1 MKQKW
6 QFFLVLGGLFA
17 GFNFFSCDLE
27 TPERISIKTSG
38 TNYEFPLGS
47 GSFLIRDKMSA
58 SELRKN
64 FSENLSEG
72 SEEIKVYDYNPT
84 QRDDDVL
91 QYLIKYPIKEVSLG
105 LSADGTNDMN
115 FSTKIEISNLNENIG
130 QALKIEEKS
139 YTIIETGIESVIP
152 ENKGI
157 PFNITAPTFSG
168 IKLSAGS
175 FKISVNPEE
184 TVSEDFELNAKVIL
198 CDGSGNEIAS
208 SEERNIASGT
218 GNSPLVLDLSG
229 KILQPE
235 MRFKLSGTMRGGTA
249 GTVHSFKVSM
259 QADSFKIQQ
268 VTGLTMAAEEIGDL
282 DSNPETPDGCVSFES
297 DFDFSGVNDYLISAE
312 IESGKMNVFSTIPE
326 GWSGI
331 TAGIENINVSQGEG
345 FKVSENEFSD
355 ETLSAEESTKYL
367 FNKTA
372 VLENQ
377 TIKPSNVAGNV
388 KVSGQVSVSF
398 ENATLV
404 FDEATVNPEVEIGGS
419 CKIDK
424 IKSLKVNISALSEAS
439 DLTGEVDTGLNFS
452 NLLKDNLGDA
462 SDLIKNIKFSGVEGY
477 VFAIQPGIEVFNGVK
492 YSNCKLEAVYETDGI
507 SKTSVLVNVNG
518 NGNGGLSLKET
529 KIDLDA
535 LADENYMITDKS
547 ILSPENYSVKTE
559 DSAVCNLLND
569 MPDSLKIKYELSGFS
584 NATNEL
590 ELTGEDFEKLTELKS
605 VQIFILLKVPLQFT
619 LTDKFDYPVA
629 ESVNDGY
636 IKISDVKKLVES
648 INSDGEEEENEKN
661 EDLLKRDSQE
671 DFEDVKKYLD
681 LVESVSIFYKTKNS
695 ITKNSTEL
703 EIRGTMDD
711 LLTGIHKDLTIDSTP
726 DYPDEYKEI
735 EITDREDLKK
745 IFNTYPFNPIFQV
758 SIQADGELKEIPRNA
773 EFGITG
779 YVRICLNGEV
789 EIWSKNKENE

>member
-38 TNYEFPLGS
+38 TNYEFPLGG

-84 QRDDDVL
+84 QSDDDVL

-130 QALKIEEKS
+130 QALTIEEKS

-157 PFNITAPTFSG
+157 PFNITAPTFSR
-168 IKLSAGS
+168 IKLSAGN

-184 TVSEDFELNAKVIL
+184 TVSEDFELNASVIL

-218 GNSPLVLDLSG
+218 GISPLVLDLSG

-268 VTGLTMAAEEIGDL
+268 VTGLTMTAEEIGDL

-331 TAGIENINVSQGEG
+331 TAGIEKINVSQGDG

-398 ENATLV
+398 ENATLI
-404 FDEATVNPEVEIGGS
+404 FDEATANPEVEIGGS
-419 CKIDK
+419 CKIDR

-477 VFAIQPGIEVFNGVK
+477 VFAIQPGIEVFNGVN

-507 SKTSVLVNVNG
+507 RKTSELVNG
-518 NGNGGLSLKET
+518 SLGLKET

-535 LADENYMITDKS
+535 LADENYMITDSS
-547 ILSPENYSVKTE
+547 ILSPENENYSVKTV
-559 DSAVCNLLND
+559 DSAVCDLLND
-569 MPDSLKIKYELSGFS
+569 MPDNLKIKYELSGFS

-605 VQIFILLKVPLQFT
+605 VQIFILLKVPLQFN
-619 LTDKFDYPVA
+619 LTDKFDFPLDSHEADNYVT
-629 ESVNDGY
+629 V
-636 IKISDVKKLVES
+636 SDVRSL
-648 INSDGEEEENEKN
+648 INTINGNGDTFNEN
-661 EDLLKRDSQE
+661 EDLLKRDSEE
-671 DFEDVKKYLD
+671 DFKDVKKYFD
-681 LVESVSIFYKTKNS
+681 LVDSVSIYYKAT
-695 ITKNSTEL
+695 NSTQL
-703 EIRGTMDD
+703 EISGSIKDD
-711 LLTGIHKDLTIDSTP
+711 SNLIEEKTLSFEPSAEFKKLELTG
-726 DYPDEYKEI
+726 EEI
-735 EITDREDLKK
+735 KNVFDH
-745 IFNTYPFNPIFQV
+745 YPFTPKIPV
-758 SIQADGELKEIPRNA
+758 KIKADGQLRQIPRNA
-773 EFGITG
+773 EFGMSG
-779 YVRICLNGEV
+779 YVQIKLSGQV
-789 EIWSKNKENE
+789 EIWNKNEKEEN

>member
-64 FSENLSEG
+64 FSGNLSEG

-84 QRDDDVL
+84 QCDKDVL

-115 FSTKIEISNLNENIG
+115 FLTKIEISNLNENIG
-130 QALKIEEKS
+130 RVLKIEEKS
-139 YTIIETGIESVIP
+139 YLIIETGKDSVIP

-157 PFNITAPTFSG
+157 PFNITAPTFSR
-168 IKLSAGS
+168 IKLSAGN
-175 FKISVNPEE
+175 FKISVNPEG
-184 TVSEDFELNAKVIL
+184 TVSEDFELNARVIL

-218 GNSPLVLDLSG
+218 GISPLVLDLSG

-249 GTVHSFKVSM
+249 GTVHSFNVSM

-268 VTGLTMAAEEIGDL
+268 VTGLTMTAEEIGDL

-312 IESGKMNVFSTIPE
+312 IESGKLNVFSTIPE

-331 TAGIENINVSQGEG
+331 TAGIEKINVSQGEG

-372 VLENQ
+372 VLKNQ

-398 ENATLV
+398 ENAALV
-404 FDEATVNPEVEIGGS
+404 FDEATANPEVEIGGS
-419 CKIDK
+419 CKIDR

-462 SDLIKNIKFSGVEGY
+462 SDLIKNIQFSGVEGY

-559 DSAVCNLLND
+559 DSAVCDLLND

-590 ELTGEDFEKLTELKS
+590 ELTGDDFEKLTELKS
-605 VQIFILLKVPLQFT
+605 VQIFILLKVPLQFI
-619 LTDKFDYPVA
+619 LTDKFDFPLDSHVA
-629 ESVNDGY
+629 DDYVTV
-636 IKISDVKKLVES
+636 SDVRSL
-648 INSDGEEEENEKN
+648 INAINGNGNTFDET
-661 EDLLKRDSQE
+661 EDLLKRDSEE
-671 DFEDVKKYLD
+671 DFKDVKKYFD
-681 LVESVSIFYKTKNS
+681 LVDSVSIYYKAT
-695 ITKNSTEL
+695 NSTQL
-703 EIRGTMDD
+703 EISGSIKDD
-711 LLTGIHKDLTIDSTP
+711 SNLIEEKTLSFEPGAEFKKLELTG
-726 DYPDEYKEI
+726 EEI
-735 EITDREDLKK
+735 KNVFDH
-745 IFNTYPFNPIFQV
+745 YPFTPKIPV
-758 SIQADGELKEIPRNA
+758 KIKADGKLRQIPRNA
-773 EFGITG
+773 EFGMSG
-779 YVRICLNGEV
+779 YVQIKLSGQV
-789 EIWSKNKENE
+789 EIWNKNEKEEN

>member
-47 GSFLIRDKMSA
+47 GSFFIRDKMSA

-84 QRDDDVL
+84 QSDGDVL

-130 QALKIEEKS
+130 KSLTIEEKS

-157 PFNITAPTFSG
+157 PFNITAPTFSR

-175 FKISVNPEE
+175 FKISVNPEG
-184 TVSEDFELNAKVIL
+184 TVSEDFELNASVIL

-268 VTGLTMAAEEIGDL
+268 VTGLTMTAEEIGDL

-331 TAGIENINVSQGEG
+331 TAGIEKINVSQGEG

-398 ENATLV
+398 ENATLI
-404 FDEATVNPEVEIGGS
+404 FDEATANPEVEIGGS
-419 CKIDK
+419 CKIDR

-462 SDLIKNIKFSGVEGY
+462 SDLIKNIEFSGVEGY
-477 VFAIQPGIEVFNGVK
+477 VFAIQPGIEVFNGVN
-492 YSNCKLEAVYETDGI
+492 YSNCKLEAIYETDGI
-507 SKTSVLVNVNG
+507 PKTSELVNG
-518 NGNGGLSLKET
+518 RLSLKET

-535 LADENYMITDKS
+535 LADENYMITDSS
-547 ILSPENYSVKTE
+547 ILSPENENYSVKTE

-590 ELTGEDFEKLTELKS
+590 ELTGDDFEKLTELKS

-619 LTDKFDYPVA
+619 LKDKFDFPLDSHVA
-629 ESVNDGY
+629 DGY
-636 IKISDVKKLVES
+636 VTVSDVRSL
-648 INSDGEEEENEKN
+648 INAINGNGDTFDET
-661 EDLLKRDSQE
+661 EDLLKRDSEE
-671 DFEDVKKYLD
+671 DFKDVKKYFD
-681 LVESVSIFYKTKNS
+681 LVDSVSIYYKT
-695 ITKNSTEL
+695 TNSTKL
-703 EIRGTMDD
+703 EISGSIKDD
-711 LLTGIHKDLTIDSTP
+711 SNLIEEKTLSFEPSAEFKKLELTG
-726 DYPDEYKEI
+726 EEI
-735 EITDREDLKK
+735 KNVFDH
-745 IFNTYPFNPIFQV
+745 YPFTPKIPV
-758 SIQADGELKEIPRNA
+758 KIKADGKLRQIPRNA
-773 EFGITG
+773 EFGMSG
-779 YVRICLNGEV
+779 YVQIKLSGQV
-789 EIWSKNKENE
+789 EIWNKNEKEEN

>member
-84 QRDDDVL
+84 QCDGDVL

-130 QALKIEEKS
+130 KALTIEEKP

-157 PFNITAPTFSG
+157 PFNITAPTFSR
-168 IKLSAGS
+168 IKLSAGN

-184 TVSEDFELNAKVIL
+184 TVSEDFELKARVIL

-268 VTGLTMAAEEIGDL
+268 VNGLTMTAEEIGDL

-331 TAGIENINVSQGEG
+331 TASIENINVSQEEG
-345 FKVSENEFSD
+345 FKVSENKFSD

-404 FDEATVNPEVEIGGS
+404 FDEATANPEVEIGGS
-419 CKIDK
+419 CKIDR

-439 DLTGEVDTGLNFS
+439 DLKGEVDTGLNFS

-619 LTDKFDYPVA
+619 LTDKFDFPLDSHVA
-629 ESVNDGY
+629 DDYVTV
-636 IKISDVKKLVES
+636 SDVRSL
-648 INSDGEEEENEKN
+648 INTINGNGDTFNET
-661 EDLLKRDSQE
+661 EDLLKRDSEE
-671 DFEDVKKYLD
+671 DFKDVKKYFD
-681 LVESVSIFYKTKNS
+681 LVDSVSIYYKAT
-695 ITKNSTEL
+695 NSTKL
-703 EIRGTMDD
+703 EISGSIKDD
-711 LLTGIHKDLTIDSTP
+711 SNLIEEKTLSFEPSAEFKKLELTG
-726 DYPDEYKEI
+726 EEI
-735 EITDREDLKK
+735 KNVFDH
-745 IFNTYPFNPIFQV
+745 YPFTPKIPV
-758 SIQADGELKEIPRNA
+758 KIKADGQLRQIPRNA
-773 EFGITG
+773 EFGMSG
-779 YVRICLNGEV
+779 YVQIKLSGQV
-789 EIWSKNKENE
+789 EIWNKNEKEEN

>member
-84 QRDDDVL
+84 QYEKDVL

-115 FSTKIEISNLNENIG
+115 FLTKIEISNLNENIG
-130 QALKIEEKS
+130 KALTIDEKS
-139 YTIIETGIESVIP
+139 YPIIETGIESVIP

-157 PFNITAPTFSG
+157 PFNITAPTFSR

-175 FKISVNPEE
+175 FKISVNPEG
-184 TVSEDFELNAKVIL
+184 TVSEDFELNARVIL

-218 GNSPLVLDLSG
+218 GISPLVLDLSG

-268 VTGLTMAAEEIGDL
+268 VTGLTMTAEEIGDL

-331 TAGIENINVSQGEG
+331 TAGIEKINISQGDG
-345 FKVSENEFSD
+345 FKISENEFSD
-355 ETLSAEESTKYL
+355 ETLSAEDTAKYL

-372 VLENQ
+372 ILENQ

-398 ENATLV
+398 ENATLI
-404 FDEATVNPEVEIGGS
+404 FDEATANPEVEIGGS

-462 SDLIKNIKFSGVEGY
+462 SDLIKNIQFSGVEGY
-477 VFAIQPGIEVFNGVK
+477 VFAIQPGIEVFNGVN

-507 SKTSVLVNVNG
+507 SKTSELVNG
-518 NGNGGLSLKET
+518 SLGLKET
-529 KIDLDA
+529 QIDLDA
-535 LADENYMITDKS
+535 LADENYMITDSS
-547 ILSPENYSVKTE
+547 ILSPEKEYYSVKTV
-559 DSAVCNLLND
+559 DSAVCDLLND
-569 MPDSLKIKYELSGFS
+569 MPDNLKIKYELSGFS

-590 ELTGEDFEKLTELKS
+590 ELTDEDFEKLTELKS
-605 VQIFILLKVPLQFT
+605 VQIFILLKVPLQFK
-619 LTDKFDYPVA
+619 LTDKFDFPLDSHEADNYVT
-629 ESVNDGY
+629 V
-636 IKISDVKKLVES
+636 SDVRSL
-648 INSDGEEEENEKN
+648 INTINGNGDTFNEN
-661 EDLLKRDSQE
+661 EDLLKRDSEE
-671 DFEDVKKYLD
+671 DFKDVKKYFD
-681 LVESVSIFYKTKNS
+681 LVDSVSIYYKAT
-695 ITKNSTEL
+695 NSTQL
-703 EIRGTMDD
+703 EISGSIKDD
-711 LLTGIHKDLTIDSTP
+711 SNLIEEKTLSFEPSAEFKKLELTG
-726 DYPDEYKEI
+726 EEI
-735 EITDREDLKK
+735 KNVFDH
-745 IFNTYPFNPIFQV
+745 YPFTPKIPV
-758 SIQADGELKEIPRNA
+758 KIKADGQLRQIPRNA
-773 EFGITG
+773 EFGMSG
-779 YVRICLNGEV
+779 YVQIKLSGQV
-789 EIWSKNKENE
+789 EIWNKNEKEEN

>member
-6 QFFLVLGGLFA
+6 QFFLVLGGLFT

-47 GSFLIRDKMSA
+47 GSFFIRDKMSA

-72 SEEIKVYDYNPT
+72 SEEIRVYDYNPT
-84 QRDDDVL
+84 QHDDDVL

-115 FSTKIEISNLNENIG
+115 FLTKIEISNLNENIG
-130 QALKIEEKS
+130 KALTIDEKS
-139 YTIIETGIESVIP
+139 YPIIETGTDSAIP

-157 PFNITAPTFSG
+157 PFNITAPTFSR

-175 FKISVNPEE
+175 FKISVNPEG
-184 TVSEDFELNAKVIL
+184 TVSEDFELNARVIL

-218 GNSPLVLDLSG
+218 GISPLVLDLSG

-268 VTGLTMAAEEIGDL
+268 VTGLTMTAEEIGDL

-331 TAGIENINVSQGEG
+331 TAGIEKINVSQGDG

-355 ETLSAEESTKYL
+355 AELSAEDTSKYL

-372 VLENQ
+372 ILENQ

-398 ENATLV
+398 ENATLI
-404 FDEATVNPEVEIGGS
+404 FDEATANPEVEIGGS
-419 CKIDK
+419 CKIDR

-462 SDLIKNIKFSGVEGY
+462 SDLIKNIQFSGVEGY
-477 VFAIQPGIEVFNGVK
+477 VFAIQPGIEVFNGVN

-507 SKTSVLVNVNG
+507 RKTSELVNG
-518 NGNGGLSLKET
+518 SLGLKKT

-535 LADENYMITDKS
+535 LADENYMITDSS
-547 ILSPENYSVKTE
+547 ILSPENENYSVKTE
-559 DSAVCNLLND
+559 DSAVCDLLND

-619 LTDKFDYPVA
+619 LTDKFDFPLDSHVA
-629 ESVNDGY
+629 DDYVTV
-636 IKISDVKKLVES
+636 SDVRSL
-648 INSDGEEEENEKN
+648 INAINGNGDTFDET
-661 EDLLKRDSQE
+661 EDLLKRDSEE
-671 DFEDVKKYLD
+671 DFKDVKKYFD
-681 LVESVSIFYKTKNS
+681 LVDSVSIYYKAT
-695 ITKNSTEL
+695 NSTQL
-703 EIRGTMDD
+703 EISGSIKDD
-711 LLTGIHKDLTIDSTP
+711 SNLIEEKTLSFEPGAEFKKLELTG
-726 DYPDEYKEI
+726 EEI
-735 EITDREDLKK
+735 KNVFD
-745 IFNTYPFNPIFQV
+745 NYPFTPKIPV
-758 SIQADGELKEIPRNA
+758 KIKADGNLRQIPRNA
-773 EFGITG
+773 EFGMSG
-779 YVRICLNGEV
+779 YVQIKLSGQV
-789 EIWSKNKENE
+789 EIWNKNEKEEN

>member
-47 GSFLIRDKMSA
+47 GSFFIRDKMSA

-115 FSTKIEISNLNENIG
+115 FLTKIEISNLNENIG
-130 QALKIEEKS
+130 KALTIDEKS
-139 YTIIETGIESVIP
+139 YPIIETGTGSFFFTHIH
-152 ENKGI
+152 
-157 PFNITAPTFSG
+157 FG

-175 FKISVNPEE
+175 FKISVNPEGI
-184 TVSEDFELNAKVIL
+184 VSEDFELNARVIL

-218 GNSPLVLDLSG
+218 GISPLVLDLSG

-249 GTVHSFKVSM
+249 GTLHSFKVSM

-268 VTGLTMAAEEIGDL
+268 VTGLTMTAEDIGDL

-331 TAGIENINVSQGEG
+331 TAGIEKINVSQGDG
-345 FKVSENEFSD
+345 FKISENEFSD
-355 ETLSAEESTKYL
+355 ETLSAEDTSKYL

-372 VLENQ
+372 ILKDQ

-398 ENATLV
+398 ENATLI
-404 FDEATVNPEVEIGGS
+404 FDEATANPEVEIGGS
-419 CKIDK
+419 CKIDR

-462 SDLIKNIKFSGVEGY
+462 SDLIKNIRFSGVEGY

-507 SKTSVLVNVNG
+507 PKTSELVNG
-518 NGNGGLSLKET
+518 SLGLKET

-559 DSAVCNLLND
+559 DSAVCDLLND

-619 LTDKFDYPVA
+619 LTDKFDFPLDSPHEA
-629 ESVNDGY
+629 GY
-636 IKISDVKKLVES
+636 VTVSDVRSL
-648 INSDGEEEENEKN
+648 INTINGNGDTFDET
-661 EDLLKRDSQE
+661 EDLLKRDSEE
-671 DFEDVKKYLD
+671 DFKDVKKYFD
-681 LVESVSIFYKTKNS
+681 LVDSVSIYYKAT
-695 ITKNSTEL
+695 NSTQL
-703 EIRGTMDD
+703 EISGSIKDD
-711 LLTGIHKDLTIDSTP
+711 SNLIEEKTLSFEQSEPSAEFKKLELTG
-726 DYPDEYKEI
+726 EEI
-735 EITDREDLKK
+735 KNVFDH
-745 IFNTYPFNPIFQV
+745 YPFTPKIPV
-758 SIQADGELKEIPRNA
+758 KIKADGQLRQIPRNA
-773 EFGITG
+773 EFGMSG
-779 YVRICLNGEV
+779 YVQIKLSGQV
-789 EIWSKNKENE
+789 EIWNKNEKEEN

>member
-130 QALKIEEKS
+130 KALTIEEKS

-157 PFNITAPTFSG
+157 PFNITAPTFSR

-175 FKISVNPEE
+175 FKIAVNPEE
-184 TVSEDFELNAKVIL
+184 TGSEDFELNARVIL

-268 VTGLTMAAEEIGDL
+268 VTGLTMTAEEIGDL
-282 DSNPETPDGCVSFES
+282 DRNPETPDGCVSFES

-331 TAGIENINVSQGEG
+331 TAGIEKINVSQGEG

-404 FDEATVNPEVEIGGS
+404 FDEATANPEVEIGGS

-462 SDLIKNIKFSGVEGY
+462 SDLIKNIQFSGVEGY
-477 VFAIQPGIEVFNGVK
+477 VFAIQPGIEVFNGVN

-559 DSAVCNLLND
+559 DSAVCDLLND

-619 LTDKFDYPVA
+619 LTDKFDFPLDSHVA
-629 ESVNDGY
+629 DGY
-636 IKISDVKKLVES
+636 VTVSDVRSL
-648 INSDGEEEENEKN
+648 INTINGNGDTFNET
-661 EDLLKRDSQE
+661 EDLLKRDSEE
-671 DFEDVKKYLD
+671 DFKDVKKYFD
-681 LVESVSIFYKTKNS
+681 LVDSVSIYYKAT
-695 ITKNSTEL
+695 NSTQL
-703 EIRGTMDD
+703 EISGSIKDD
-711 LLTGIHKDLTIDSTP
+711 SNLIEEKTLSFEQSEPSAEFKKLELTG
-726 DYPDEYKEI
+726 EEI
-735 EITDREDLKK
+735 KNVFDH
-745 IFNTYPFNPIFQV
+745 YPFTPKIPIK
-758 SIQADGELKEIPRNA
+758 ITADGQLRQIPRNA
-773 EFGITG
+773 EFGMSG
-779 YVRICLNGEV
+779 YVQIKLSGQV
-789 EIWSKNKENE
+789 EIWNKNEKEEN

>member
-84 QRDDDVL
+84 QRDGDVL

-130 QALKIEEKS
+130 QALTIEEKS

-157 PFNITAPTFSG
+157 PFYITAPTFSR

-331 TAGIENINVSQGEG
+331 TAGIEKINVSQGEG

-404 FDEATVNPEVEIGGS
+404 FDEATANPEVEIGGS

-619 LTDKFDYPVA
+619 LTDKFDFPLDSHVA
-629 ESVNDGY
+629 DDYVTV
-636 IKISDVKKLVES
+636 SDVRSL
-648 INSDGEEEENEKN
+648 INTINGNGDTFDET
-661 EDLLKRDSQE
+661 EDLLKRDSEE
-671 DFEDVKKYLD
+671 DFKDVKKYFD
-681 LVESVSIFYKTKNS
+681 LVDSVSIYYKAT
-695 ITKNSTEL
+695 NSTQL
-703 EIRGTMDD
+703 EISGSIKDD
-711 LLTGIHKDLTIDSTP
+711 SSLIEEKTLSFEPGAEFNKLELTG
-726 DYPDEYKEI
+726 EEI
-735 EITDREDLKK
+735 KNVFDH
-745 IFNTYPFNPIFQV
+745 YPFTPKIPV
-758 SIQADGELKEIPRNA
+758 KIKAGGGEIPRNA
-773 EFGITG
+773 EFGMSG
-779 YVRICLNGEV
+779 YVQIKLSGQV
-789 EIWSKNKENE
+789 EIWNKNEKEEN

>member
-47 GSFLIRDKMSA
+47 GSFFIRDKMSA

-130 QALKIEEKS
+130 QALRIEEKS

-157 PFNITAPTFSG
+157 PFNITAPTFSR

-184 TVSEDFELNAKVIL
+184 TVSEDFELNAMVIL

-249 GTVHSFKVSM
+249 GTLHSFKVSM
-259 QADSFKIQQ
+259 QADSFKIQK
-268 VTGLTMAAEEIGDL
+268 VTGLTMTAEDIGDL

-331 TAGIENINVSQGEG
+331 TAGIEKINVSQGDG

-404 FDEATVNPEVEIGGS
+404 FDEATANPEVEIGGS
-419 CKIDK
+419 CKIDR

-462 SDLIKNIKFSGVEGY
+462 SDLIKNIQFSGVEGY
-477 VFAIQPGIEVFNGVK
+477 VFAIQPGIEVFNGVN

-507 SKTSVLVNVNG
+507 SKTSVLVNG
-518 NGNGGLSLKET
+518 SLGLKET
-529 KIDLDA
+529 QIDLDA

-547 ILSPENYSVKTE
+547 ILSPENENYSVKTE
-559 DSAVCNLLND
+559 DSAVCDLLND

-590 ELTGEDFEKLTELKS
+590 ELTGDDFEKLTELKS

-619 LTDKFDYPVA
+619 LTDKFDFPLDSHVA
-629 ESVNDGY
+629 DGY
-636 IKISDVKKLVES
+636 VTVSDVRSL
-648 INSDGEEEENEKN
+648 INTINGNGDTFDET
-661 EDLLKRDSQE
+661 EDLLKRDSEE
-671 DFEDVKKYLD
+671 DFKDVKKYFD
-681 LVESVSIFYKTKNS
+681 LVDSVSIYYKAT
-695 ITKNSTEL
+695 NSTKL
-703 EIRGTMDD
+703 EISGSIKDD
-711 LLTGIHKDLTIDSTP
+711 SNLIEEKTLSFEPGAEFKKLELTG
-726 DYPDEYKEI
+726 EEI
-735 EITDREDLKK
+735 KNVFDH
-745 IFNTYPFNPIFQV
+745 YPFTPKIPV
-758 SIQADGELKEIPRNA
+758 KIKADGQLRQILRNA
-773 EFGITG
+773 EFGMSG
-779 YVRICLNGEV
+779 YVQIKLSGQV
-789 EIWSKNKENE
+789 EIWNKNEKEEN

>member
-47 GSFLIRDKMSA
+47 GSFFIRDKMSA

-115 FSTKIEISNLNENIG
+115 FLTKIEISNLNENIG
-130 QALKIEEKS
+130 KALTIDEKS
-139 YTIIETGIESVIP
+139 YPIIEAGTDSAIP

-157 PFNITAPTFSG
+157 PFNITAPTFSR

-184 TVSEDFELNAKVIL
+184 TVSEDFELNARVIL

-218 GNSPLVLDLSG
+218 GISPLVLDLSG

-259 QADSFKIQQ
+259 KADSFKIQQ
-268 VTGLTMAAEEIGDL
+268 VTGLTMTAEEIGDL

-331 TAGIENINVSQGEG
+331 TAGIEKINVSQGDG

-355 ETLSAEESTKYL
+355 AELSAEDTAKYL

-372 VLENQ
+372 ILKDQ

-398 ENATLV
+398 ENATLI
-404 FDEATVNPEVEIGGS
+404 FDEATANPEVEIGGS
-419 CKIDK
+419 CKIDR

-477 VFAIQPGIEVFNGVK
+477 VFAIQPGIEVFNGVN

-507 SKTSVLVNVNG
+507 SKTSELVNG
-518 NGNGGLSLKET
+518 SLGLKET

-535 LADENYMITDKS
+535 LADENYMITDSS
-547 ILSPENYSVKTE
+547 ILSPENENYSVKTE

-619 LTDKFDYPVA
+619 LTDKFDFPLDSPHEDDYVT
-629 ESVNDGY
+629 V
-636 IKISDVKKLVES
+636 SDVRSL
-648 INSDGEEEENEKN
+648 INTINGNGDTFDET
-661 EDLLKRDSQE
+661 EDLLKRDSEE
-671 DFEDVKKYLD
+671 DFKDVKKYFD
-681 LVESVSIFYKTKNS
+681 LVDSVSIYYKAT
-695 ITKNSTEL
+695 NSTQL
-703 EIRGTMDD
+703 EISGSIKDD
-711 LLTGIHKDLTIDSTP
+711 SNLIEEKTLSFEPSAEFKKLELTG
-726 DYPDEYKEI
+726 EEI
-735 EITDREDLKK
+735 KNVFD
-745 IFNTYPFNPIFQV
+745 NYPFTPKIPV
-758 SIQADGELKEIPRNA
+758 KIKADGNLRQIPRNA
-773 EFGITG
+773 EFGMSG
-779 YVRICLNGEV
+779 YVQIKLSGQV
-789 EIWSKNKENE
+789 EIWNKNEKEEN

>member
-47 GSFLIRDKMSA
+47 GSFFIRDKMSA

-72 SEEIKVYDYNPT
+72 SEEIKVYDYNPN
-84 QRDDDVL
+84 QCDDDVL

-130 QALKIEEKS
+130 QALTIEEKS

-157 PFNITAPTFSG
+157 PFNITAPTFSR

-268 VTGLTMAAEEIGDL
+268 VTGLTMTAKEIGHL
-282 DSNPETPDGCVSFES
+282 DSNPETPYGCVSFES

-331 TAGIENINVSQGEG
+331 TAGIEKINVSQGEG

-404 FDEATVNPEVEIGGS
+404 FDEATANPEVEIGGS
-419 CKIDK
+419 CKIDR

-507 SKTSVLVNVNG
+507 SKTSELVNG
-518 NGNGGLSLKET
+518 SLGLKKT
-529 KIDLDA
+529 KIDLDE
-535 LADENYMITDKS
+535 LADENYMITDSS
-547 ILSPENYSVKTE
+547 ILSPENENYSVKTE

-590 ELTGEDFEKLTELKS
+590 ELTGDDFEKLTELKS

-619 LTDKFDYPVA
+619 LTDKFDFPLDSHVA
-629 ESVNDGY
+629 DDYVTV
-636 IKISDVKKLVES
+636 SDVRSL
-648 INSDGEEEENEKN
+648 INAINGNGDTFNET
-661 EDLLKRDSQE
+661 EDLLKRDSEE
-671 DFEDVKKYLD
+671 DFKDVKKYFD
-681 LVESVSIFYKTKNS
+681 LVDSVSIYYKAT
-695 ITKNSTEL
+695 NSTQL
-703 EIRGTMDD
+703 EISGSIKDD
-711 LLTGIHKDLTIDSTP
+711 SNLIEEKTLSFEPSAEFKKLELTG
-726 DYPDEYKEI
+726 EEI
-735 EITDREDLKK
+735 KNVFDH
-745 IFNTYPFNPIFQV
+745 YPFTPKIPV
-758 SIQADGELKEIPRNA
+758 KIKADGQLRQIPRNA
-773 EFGITG
+773 EFGMSG
-779 YVRICLNGEV
+779 YVQIKLSGQV
-789 EIWSKNKENE
+789 EIWNKNEKEEN

>member
-157 PFNITAPTFSG
+157 PFNITAPTFSR
-168 IKLSAGS
+168 IKLSAGN
-175 FKISVNPEE
+175 FKISVNPEG
-184 TVSEDFELNAKVIL
+184 TVSEDFELNARVIL

-268 VTGLTMAAEEIGDL
+268 VTGLTMTAEEIGDL

-331 TAGIENINVSQGEG
+331 TAGIEKINVSQGEG

-404 FDEATVNPEVEIGGS
+404 FDEATANPEVEIGGS

-559 DSAVCNLLND
+559 DSAVCDLLND

-619 LTDKFDYPVA
+619 LTDKFDFPLDSHVA
-629 ESVNDGY
+629 DDYVTV
-636 IKISDVKKLVES
+636 SDVRSL
-648 INSDGEEEENEKN
+648 INTINGNGDTFNET
-661 EDLLKRDSQE
+661 EDLLKRDSEE
-671 DFEDVKKYLD
+671 DFKDVKKYFD
-681 LVESVSIFYKTKNS
+681 LVDSVSIYYKAT
-695 ITKNSTEL
+695 NSTQL
-703 EIRGTMDD
+703 EISGSIKDD
-711 LLTGIHKDLTIDSTP
+711 SNLIEEKTLSFEQSEPSAEFKKLELTG
-726 DYPDEYKEI
+726 EEI
-735 EITDREDLKK
+735 KNVFDH
-745 IFNTYPFNPIFQV
+745 YPFTPKIPV
-758 SIQADGELKEIPRNA
+758 KIKAGGGEIPRNA
-773 EFGITG
+773 EFGMSG
-779 YVRICLNGEV
+779 YVQIKLSGQV
-789 EIWSKNKENE
+789 EIWNKNEKEEN

>member
-157 PFNITAPTFSG
+157 PFNITAPTFSR
-168 IKLSAGS
+168 IKLSAGN

-184 TVSEDFELNAKVIL
+184 TVSEDFELNARVIL

-259 QADSFKIQQ
+259 QADSFMIQQ
-268 VTGLTMAAEEIGDL
+268 VNGLTMTAEEIGDL

-345 FKVSENEFSD
+345 FKVSENEFS
-355 ETLSAEESTKYL
+355 AEESTKYL

-404 FDEATVNPEVEIGGS
+404 FDEATANPEVEIGGS
-419 CKIDK
+419 CKIDR

-462 SDLIKNIKFSGVEGY
+462 SDLIKNIEFFGVEGY
-477 VFAIQPGIEVFNGVK
+477 VFAIQPGIEVFKGVN

-507 SKTSVLVNVNG
+507 PKTSELVNG
-518 NGNGGLSLKET
+518 SLGLKET

-619 LTDKFDYPVA
+619 LKDKFDFPLDSHVA
-629 ESVNDGY
+629 DDYVTV
-636 IKISDVKKLVES
+636 SDVRSL
-648 INSDGEEEENEKN
+648 INTINGNGDTFDET
-661 EDLLKRDSQE
+661 EDLLKRDSEE
-671 DFEDVKKYLD
+671 DFKDVKKYFD
-681 LVESVSIFYKTKNS
+681 LVDSVSIYYKAT
-695 ITKNSTEL
+695 NSTQL
-703 EIRGTMDD
+703 EISGSIKDD
-711 LLTGIHKDLTIDSTP
+711 SNLIEEKTLSFEQSEPSAEFKKLELTG
-726 DYPDEYKEI
+726 EEI
-735 EITDREDLKK
+735 KNVFDH
-745 IFNTYPFNPIFQV
+745 YPFTPKIPIK
-758 SIQADGELKEIPRNA
+758 ITADGQLRQIPRNA
-773 EFGITG
+773 EFGMSG
-779 YVRICLNGEV
+779 YVQIKLSGQV
-789 EIWSKNKENE
+789 EIWNKNEKEEN

>member
-47 GSFLIRDKMSA
+47 GSFFIRDKMSA

-84 QRDDDVL
+84 QSDDDVL

-157 PFNITAPTFSG
+157 PFNITAPTFSR

-184 TVSEDFELNAKVIL
+184 TVSEGFELNARVIL

-249 GTVHSFKVSM
+249 GTLHSFKVSM

-268 VTGLTMAAEEIGDL
+268 VTGLTMTAEEIGDL

-345 FKVSENEFSD
+345 FKVSEKEFSD

-372 VLENQ
+372 VLKNQ

-398 ENATLV
+398 ENATLI
-404 FDEATVNPEVEIGGS
+404 FDEATANPEVEIGGS

-462 SDLIKNIKFSGVEGY
+462 SDLIKNIEFSGVEGY
-477 VFAIQPGIEVFNGVK
+477 VFAIQPGIEVFNGVN

-507 SKTSVLVNVNG
+507 SKTSELVNG
-518 NGNGGLSLKET
+518 SLGLKET
-529 KIDLDA
+529 QIDLDA
-535 LADENYMITDKS
+535 LADENYMITDSS
-547 ILSPENYSVKTE
+547 ILSPENENYSVKTE
-559 DSAVCNLLND
+559 DSAVCDLLND

-619 LTDKFDYPVA
+619 LKDKFDFPLDSPHEA
-629 ESVNDGY
+629 GY
-636 IKISDVKKLVES
+636 VTVSDVRSL
-648 INSDGEEEENEKN
+648 INTINGNGDTFDET
-661 EDLLKRDSQE
+661 EDLLKRDSEE
-671 DFEDVKKYLD
+671 DFKDVKKYFD
-681 LVESVSIFYKTKNS
+681 LVDSVSIYYKAT
-695 ITKNSTEL
+695 NSTKL
-703 EIRGTMDD
+703 EISGSIKDD
-711 LLTGIHKDLTIDSTP
+711 SNHLIEEKTLSFEPSAEFKKLELTG
-726 DYPDEYKEI
+726 EEI
-735 EITDREDLKK
+735 KNVFDH
-745 IFNTYPFNPIFQV
+745 YPFTPKIPV
-758 SIQADGELKEIPRNA
+758 KIKADGQLRQIHRNA
-773 EFGITG
+773 EFGMSG
-779 YVRICLNGEV
+779 YVQIKLSGQV
-789 EIWSKNKENE
+789 EIWNKNEKEEN

>member
-6 QFFLVLGGLFA
+6 QFFLVLGGLFT

-47 GSFLIRDKMSA
+47 GSFFIRDKMSA

-115 FSTKIEISNLNENIG
+115 FLTKIEISNLNENIG
-130 QALKIEEKS
+130 KALTIDEKS
-139 YTIIETGIESVIP
+139 YPIIETGIDSAIP

-157 PFNITAPTFSG
+157 PFNITAPTFSR

-175 FKISVNPEE
+175 FKISVNPEG
-184 TVSEDFELNAKVIL
+184 TVSEDFELNARVIL

-218 GNSPLVLDLSG
+218 GISPLVLDLSG

-268 VTGLTMAAEEIGDL
+268 VTGLTMTAEEIGDL

-331 TAGIENINVSQGEG
+331 TAGIEKINVSQGDG

-355 ETLSAEESTKYL
+355 AELSAEDTAKYL

-372 VLENQ
+372 ILKDQ

-398 ENATLV
+398 ENATLI
-404 FDEATVNPEVEIGGS
+404 FDEATANPEVEIGGS
-419 CKIDK
+419 CKIDR

-462 SDLIKNIKFSGVEGY
+462 SDLIKNIQFSGVEGY
-477 VFAIQPGIEVFNGVK
+477 VFAIQPGIEVFNEVN

-507 SKTSVLVNVNG
+507 HKTSELVNG
-518 NGNGGLSLKET
+518 SLGLKET

-535 LADENYMITDKS
+535 LADENYMITDSS
-547 ILSPENYSVKTE
+547 ILSPENENYSVKTE

-605 VQIFILLKVPLQFT
+605 VQIFILLKVPLQFK
-619 LTDKFDYPVA
+619 LTDKFDFPLDSHVA
-629 ESVNDGY
+629 DDYVTV
-636 IKISDVKKLVES
+636 SDVRSL
-648 INSDGEEEENEKN
+648 INAINCNGDTFDET
-661 EDLLKRDSQE
+661 EDLLKRDSEE
-671 DFEDVKKYLD
+671 DFKDVKKYFD
-681 LVESVSIFYKTKNS
+681 LVDSVSIYYKAT
-695 ITKNSTEL
+695 NSTQL
-703 EIRGTMDD
+703 EISGSIKDD
-711 LLTGIHKDLTIDSTP
+711 SNLIEEKTLSFEPSAEFKKLELTG
-726 DYPDEYKEI
+726 EEI
-735 EITDREDLKK
+735 KNVFDH
-745 IFNTYPFNPIFQV
+745 YPFTPKIPV
-758 SIQADGELKEIPRNA
+758 KIKADGNLRQIPRNA
-773 EFGITG
+773 EFGMSG
-779 YVRICLNGEV
+779 YVQIKLSGQV
-789 EIWSKNKENE
+789 EIWNKNEKEEN

>member
-47 GSFLIRDKMSA
+47 GSFFIRDKMSA

-115 FSTKIEISNLNENIG
+115 FLTKIEISNLNENIG
-130 QALKIEEKS
+130 KALTIDEKS
-139 YTIIETGIESVIP
+139 YPIIETGTDSVIP

-157 PFNITAPTFSG
+157 PFNITAPAFSR

-175 FKISVNPEE
+175 FKISVNPEG
-184 TVSEDFELNAKVIL
+184 TVSEDFELNARVIL

-218 GNSPLVLDLSG
+218 GISPLVLDLSG

-268 VTGLTMAAEEIGDL
+268 VTGLTMTAEEIGDL

-331 TAGIENINVSQGEG
+331 TAGIEKINVSQGDG

-355 ETLSAEESTKYL
+355 ATLSAEDTAKYL

-372 VLENQ
+372 ILENQ

-398 ENATLV
+398 ENATLI
-404 FDEATVNPEVEIGGS
+404 FDEATANPEVEIGGS
-419 CKIDK
+419 CKIDR

-462 SDLIKNIKFSGVEGY
+462 SDLIKNIQFSGVEGY
-477 VFAIQPGIEVFNGVK
+477 VFAIQPGIEVFNGVN

-507 SKTSVLVNVNG
+507 SKTSELVNDSLG
-518 NGNGGLSLKET
+518 LKET
-529 KIDLDA
+529 QIDLDA
-535 LADENYMITDKS
+535 LADENYMITDSS
-547 ILSPENYSVKTE
+547 ILENYSVKTK
-559 DSAVCNLLND
+559 DSAVCDLLND

-619 LTDKFDYPVA
+619 LTDKFDFPLDSHVA
-629 ESVNDGY
+629 DNYVTV
-636 IKISDVKKLVES
+636 SDVRSL
-648 INSDGEEEENEKN
+648 INTINGNGDTFDET
-661 EDLLKRDSQE
+661 EDLLKRDSEE
-671 DFEDVKKYLD
+671 DFKDVKKYFD
-681 LVESVSIFYKTKNS
+681 LVDSVSIYYKAT
-695 ITKNSTEL
+695 NSTQL
-703 EIRGTMDD
+703 EISGSIKDD
-711 LLTGIHKDLTIDSTP
+711 SNLIEEKTLSFEQSESSAEFKKLELTG
-726 DYPDEYKEI
+726 EEI
-735 EITDREDLKK
+735 KNVFDH
-745 IFNTYPFNPIFQV
+745 YPFTPKIPV
-758 SIQADGELKEIPRNA
+758 KIKADGNLRQIPRNA
-773 EFGITG
+773 EFGMSG
-779 YVRICLNGEV
+779 YVQIKLSGQV
-789 EIWSKNKENE
+789 EIWNKNEKEEN

>member
-1 MKQKW
+1 MYHH
-6 QFFLVLGGLFA
+6 LL
-17 GFNFFSCDLE
+17 
-27 TPERISIKTSG
+27 
-38 TNYEFPLGS
+38 
-47 GSFLIRDKMSA
+47 
-58 SELRKN
+58 
-64 FSENLSEG
+64 
-72 SEEIKVYDYNPT
+72 
-84 QRDDDVL
+84 L

-157 PFNITAPTFSG
+157 PFNITAPTFSR
-168 IKLSAGS
+168 IKLSAGN

-184 TVSEDFELNAKVIL
+184 TVSEDFELNARVIL

-259 QADSFKIQQ
+259 QADSFMIQQ
-268 VTGLTMAAEEIGDL
+268 VNGLTMTAEEIGDL

-331 TAGIENINVSQGEG
+331 TAGIEKINVSQGEG

-404 FDEATVNPEVEIGGS
+404 FDEATANPEVEIGGS

-477 VFAIQPGIEVFNGVK
+477 VFAIQPGIEVFNGVN

-507 SKTSVLVNVNG
+507 SKTSVLVNDSLG
-518 NGNGGLSLKET
+518 LKET

-535 LADENYMITDKS
+535 LADENYMITDSS
-547 ILSPENYSVKTE
+547 ILSSENYSVKTE

-619 LTDKFDYPVA
+619 LKDKFDFPLDSHVA
-629 ESVNDGY
+629 DDYVTV
-636 IKISDVKKLVES
+636 SDVRSL
-648 INSDGEEEENEKN
+648 INTINGNGDTFNET
-661 EDLLKRDSQE
+661 EDLLKRDSEE
-671 DFEDVKKYLD
+671 DFKDVKKYFD
-681 LVESVSIFYKTKNS
+681 LVDSVSIYYKAT
-695 ITKNSTEL
+695 NSTQL
-703 EIRGTMDD
+703 EISGSIKDD
-711 LLTGIHKDLTIDSTP
+711 SNLIEEKTLSFEQSEPSAEFKKLELTG
-726 DYPDEYKEI
+726 EEI
-735 EITDREDLKK
+735 KNVFDH
-745 IFNTYPFNPIFQV
+745 YPFTPKIPV
-758 SIQADGELKEIPRNA
+758 KIKADGEPRVIPRNA
-773 EFGITG
+773 EFGMSG
-779 YVRICLNGEV
+779 YVQIKLSGQV
-789 EIWSKNKENE
+789 EIWNKNEKEEN

>member
-47 GSFLIRDKMSA
+47 GSFLIREKMSA

-157 PFNITAPTFSG
+157 PFNITAPTFSR
-168 IKLSAGS
+168 IKLSAGN

-184 TVSEDFELNAKVIL
+184 TVSEDFELKARVIL

-259 QADSFKIQQ
+259 QADSFMIQQ
-268 VTGLTMAAEEIGDL
+268 VNGLTMTAEEIGDL

-404 FDEATVNPEVEIGGS
+404 FDEATANPEVEIGGS

-462 SDLIKNIKFSGVEGY
+462 SDLIKNIEFFGVEGY
-477 VFAIQPGIEVFNGVK
+477 VFAIQPGIEVFKGVN

-507 SKTSVLVNVNG
+507 PKTSELVNG
-518 NGNGGLSLKET
+518 SLGLKET

-535 LADENYMITDKS
+535 LADENYMITDSS
-547 ILSPENYSVKTE
+547 ILSPENENYSVKTK
-559 DSAVCNLLND
+559 DSAVCDLLND

-619 LTDKFDYPVA
+619 LKDKFDFPLDSHGA
-629 ESVNDGY
+629 DGY
-636 IKISDVKKLVES
+636 VTVSDVRSL
-648 INSDGEEEENEKN
+648 INTINGNGDTFDET
-661 EDLLKRDSQE
+661 EDLLKRDSEE
-671 DFEDVKKYLD
+671 DFKDVKKYFD
-681 LVESVSIFYKTKNS
+681 LVDSVSIYYKAT
-695 ITKNSTEL
+695 NSTQL
-703 EIRGTMDD
+703 EISGSIKDD
-711 LLTGIHKDLTIDSTP
+711 SNLIEEKTLSFEQSEPSAEFKKLELTG
-726 DYPDEYKEI
+726 EEI
-735 EITDREDLKK
+735 KNVFDH
-745 IFNTYPFNPIFQV
+745 YPFTPKIPIK
-758 SIQADGELKEIPRNA
+758 ITADGQLRQIPRNA
-773 EFGITG
+773 EFGMSG
-779 YVRICLNGEV
+779 YVQIKLSGQV
-789 EIWSKNKENE
+789 EIWNKIEKEEN

>member
-1 MKQKW
+1 MLYTYGMKQKW

-130 QALKIEEKS
+130 QALKIEEKP

-157 PFNITAPTFSG
+157 PFNITAPTFSR
-168 IKLSAGS
+168 IKLSAGN

-184 TVSEDFELNAKVIL
+184 TVSEDFELKARVIL

-259 QADSFKIQQ
+259 QADSFMIQQ
-268 VTGLTMAAEEIGDL
+268 VNGLTMTAEEIGDL

-404 FDEATVNPEVEIGGS
+404 FDEATANPEVEIGGS
-419 CKIDK
+419 CKIDR

-462 SDLIKNIKFSGVEGY
+462 SDLIKNIKFSGVEGF
-477 VFAIQPGIEVFNGVK
+477 VFAIQPGIEVFNGVN

-507 SKTSVLVNVNG
+507 PKTSVLVNVNGNG

-619 LTDKFDYPVA
+619 LTDKFDFPLDSHVA
-629 ESVNDGY
+629 DDYVTV
-636 IKISDVKKLVES
+636 SDVRSL
-648 INSDGEEEENEKN
+648 INTINGNGDTFNET
-661 EDLLKRDSQE
+661 EDLLKRDSEE
-671 DFEDVKKYLD
+671 DFKDVKKYFD
-681 LVESVSIFYKTKNS
+681 LVDSVSIYYKAT
-695 ITKNSTEL
+695 NSTQL
-703 EIRGTMDD
+703 EISGSIKDD
-711 LLTGIHKDLTIDSTP
+711 SNLIEEKTLSFEQSEPSAEFKKLELTG
-726 DYPDEYKEI
+726 EEI
-735 EITDREDLKK
+735 KNVFDH
-745 IFNTYPFNPIFQV
+745 YPFTPKIPV
-758 SIQADGELKEIPRNA
+758 KIKAGGGEIPRNA
-773 EFGITG
+773 EFGMSG
-779 YVRICLNGEV
+779 YVQIKLSGQV
-789 EIWSKNKENE
+789 EIWNKNEKEEN

>member
-84 QRDDDVL
+84 QCDDDVL

-130 QALKIEEKS
+130 RALKIEEKP

-157 PFNITAPTFSG
+157 PFNITAPTFSR
-168 IKLSAGS
+168 IKLSAGN

-184 TVSEDFELNAKVIL
+184 TVSEDFELKARVIL
-198 CDGSGNEIAS
+198 CDGNGNEIAS

-235 MRFKLSGTMRGGTA
+235 MRFKLSGTMKGGTA

-268 VTGLTMAAEEIGDL
+268 VNGLTMTAEEIGDL

-404 FDEATVNPEVEIGGS
+404 FDEATANPEVEIGGS

-462 SDLIKNIKFSGVEGY
+462 SDLIKNIQFSGVEGY

-619 LTDKFDYPVA
+619 LTDKFDFPLDSHVA
-629 ESVNDGY
+629 DDYVTV
-636 IKISDVKKLVES
+636 SDVRSL
-648 INSDGEEEENEKN
+648 INTINGNGDTFDET
-661 EDLLKRDSQE
+661 EDLLKRDSEE
-671 DFEDVKKYLD
+671 DFKDVKKYFD
-681 LVESVSIFYKTKNS
+681 LVDSVSIYYKAT
-695 ITKNSTEL
+695 NSTQL
-703 EIRGTMDD
+703 EISGSIKDD
-711 LLTGIHKDLTIDSTP
+711 SNLIEEKTLSFEPSAEFKKLELTG
-726 DYPDEYKEI
+726 EEI
-735 EITDREDLKK
+735 KNVFDH
-745 IFNTYPFNPIFQV
+745 YPFTPKIPV
-758 SIQADGELKEIPRNA
+758 KIKADGQLRQIPRNA
-773 EFGITG
+773 EFGMSG
-779 YVRICLNGEV
+779 YVQIKLSGQV
-789 EIWSKNKENE
+789 EIWNKNEKEEN

>member
-157 PFNITAPTFSG
+157 PFNITAPTFSR

-184 TVSEDFELNAKVIL
+184 TVSEDFELNARVIL

-259 QADSFKIQQ
+259 QADSFKIQR
-268 VTGLTMAAEEIGDL
+268 VTG
-282 DSNPETPDGCVSFES
+282 
-297 DFDFSGVNDYLISAE
+297 
-312 IESGKMNVFSTIPE
+312 
-326 GWSGI
+326 
-331 TAGIENINVSQGEG
+331 
-345 FKVSENEFSD
+345 
-355 ETLSAEESTKYL
+355 
-367 FNKTA
+367 
-372 VLENQ
+372 
-377 TIKPSNVAGNV
+377 
-388 KVSGQVSVSF
+388 
-398 ENATLV
+398 
-404 FDEATVNPEVEIGGS
+404 
-419 CKIDK
+419 
-424 IKSLKVNISALSEAS
+424 
-439 DLTGEVDTGLNFS
+439 
-452 NLLKDNLGDA
+452 
-462 SDLIKNIKFSGVEGY
+462 
-477 VFAIQPGIEVFNGVK
+477 
-492 YSNCKLEAVYETDGI
+492 
-507 SKTSVLVNVNG
+507 
-518 NGNGGLSLKET
+518 
-529 KIDLDA
+529 
-535 LADENYMITDKS
+535 
-547 ILSPENYSVKTE
+547 
-559 DSAVCNLLND
+559 
-569 MPDSLKIKYELSGFS
+569 
-584 NATNEL
+584 
-590 ELTGEDFEKLTELKS
+590 
-605 VQIFILLKVPLQFT
+605 
-619 LTDKFDYPVA
+619 
-629 ESVNDGY
+629 
-636 IKISDVKKLVES
+636 
-648 INSDGEEEENEKN
+648 
-661 EDLLKRDSQE
+661 
-671 DFEDVKKYLD
+671 
-681 LVESVSIFYKTKNS
+681 
-695 ITKNSTEL
+695 
-703 EIRGTMDD
+703 
-711 LLTGIHKDLTIDSTP
+711 
-726 DYPDEYKEI
+726 
-735 EITDREDLKK
+735 
-745 IFNTYPFNPIFQV
+745 
-758 SIQADGELKEIPRNA
+758 
-773 EFGITG
+773 
-779 YVRICLNGEV
+779 
-789 EIWSKNKENE
+789 

>member
-47 GSFLIRDKMSA
+47 GSFFIRDKMSA

-130 QALKIEEKS
+130 QALTIEEKS

-157 PFNITAPTFSG
+157 PFNITAPTFSR
-168 IKLSAGS
+168 IKLSAGN

-184 TVSEDFELNAKVIL
+184 TVSEGFELNARVIL

-259 QADSFKIQQ
+259 QADSFKIQK
-268 VTGLTMAAEEIGDL
+268 VTGLTMTAEDIGDL

-331 TAGIENINVSQGEG
+331 TAGIEKINVSQGDG
-345 FKVSENEFSD
+345 FKVSENEFFD

-377 TIKPSNVAGNV
+377 TIKPSNVEGNV

-404 FDEATVNPEVEIGGS
+404 FDEATANPEVEIGGS

-462 SDLIKNIKFSGVEGY
+462 SDLIKNIQFSGVEGY

-507 SKTSVLVNVNG
+507 SKTSELVNG

-559 DSAVCNLLND
+559 DSAVCDLLND

-619 LTDKFDYPVA
+619 LTDKFDFPLDSHVA
-629 ESVNDGY
+629 DDYVTV
-636 IKISDVKKLVES
+636 SDVRSL
-648 INSDGEEEENEKN
+648 INTINGNGDTFNET
-661 EDLLKRDSQE
+661 EDLLKRDSEE
-671 DFEDVKKYLD
+671 DFKDVKKYFD
-681 LVESVSIFYKTKNS
+681 LVDSVSIYYKAT
-695 ITKNSTEL
+695 NSTQL
-703 EIRGTMDD
+703 EISGSIKDD
-711 LLTGIHKDLTIDSTP
+711 SNLIEEKTLSFEPSAEFKKLELTG
-726 DYPDEYKEI
+726 EEI
-735 EITDREDLKK
+735 KNVFDH
-745 IFNTYPFNPIFQV
+745 YPFTPKIPV
-758 SIQADGELKEIPRNA
+758 KIKADGRLRQIPRNA
-773 EFGITG
+773 EFGMSG
-779 YVRICLNGEV
+779 YVQIKLSGQV
-789 EIWSKNKENE
+789 EIWNKNEKEEN

>member
-72 SEEIKVYDYNPT
+72 SEEIKVYDYNPNKSDT
-84 QRDDDVL
+84 DVL

-115 FSTKIEISNLNENIG
+115 FLTKIEISNLNENIG

-139 YTIIETGIESVIP
+139 YPIIEMGTDSVIP
-152 ENKGI
+152 ENSGI
-157 PFNITAPTFSG
+157 PFNITAPAFSK
-168 IKLSAGS
+168 IELSAGS
-175 FKISVNPEE
+175 FKISVNPEG
-184 TVSEDFELNAKVIL
+184 TVSEDFELNARVIL
-198 CDGSGNEIAS
+198 CDESGNEIAS

-218 GNSPLVLDLSG
+218 GISPLVLDLSG
-229 KILQPE
+229 KSLQPE
-235 MRFKLSGTMRGGTA
+235 MRFKLSGTMKGGTA
-249 GTVHSFKVSM
+249 GTVHLFKVSM
-259 QADSFKIQQ
+259 QADSFKIKQ
-268 VTGLTMAAEEIGDL
+268 VTGLTMTAEEIGDL

-331 TAGIENINVSQGEG
+331 TAGIEKINVSQGEG

-404 FDEATVNPEVEIGGS
+404 FDEATANPEVEIGGS
-419 CKIDK
+419 CKIDR

-462 SDLIKNIKFSGVEGY
+462 SDLIKNIKFSGVEGF

-507 SKTSVLVNVNG
+507 SKTSVLVNV

-569 MPDSLKIKYELSGFS
+569 MPDSLKIKYKLSGFS

-619 LTDKFDYPVA
+619 LTDKFDFPLDSHVA
-629 ESVNDGY
+629 DDYVTV
-636 IKISDVKKLVES
+636 SDVRSL
-648 INSDGEEEENEKN
+648 INTINGNGDTFNET
-661 EDLLKRDSQE
+661 EDLLKRDSEE
-671 DFEDVKKYLD
+671 DFKDVKKYFD
-681 LVESVSIFYKTKNS
+681 LVDSVSIYYKAT
-695 ITKNSTEL
+695 NSTKL
-703 EIRGTMDD
+703 EISGSIKDD
-711 LLTGIHKDLTIDSTP
+711 SNLIEEKTLSFEPGAEFKKLELTG
-726 DYPDEYKEI
+726 EEI
-735 EITDREDLKK
+735 KNVFDH
-745 IFNTYPFNPIFQV
+745 YPFTPKIPV
-758 SIQADGELKEIPRNA
+758 KIKADGQLRQIPRNA
-773 EFGITG
+773 EFGMSG
-779 YVRICLNGEV
+779 YVQIKLSGQV
-789 EIWSKNKENE
+789 EIWNKNEKEEN

>member
-47 GSFLIRDKMSA
+47 GSFFIRDKMSA

-157 PFNITAPTFSG
+157 PFNITAPTFSR

-184 TVSEDFELNAKVIL
+184 TVSEDFELNARVIL

-249 GTVHSFKVSM
+249 GTLHSFKVSM

-268 VTGLTMAAEEIGDL
+268 VTGLTMTAEDIGDL

-331 TAGIENINVSQGEG
+331 TAGIEKINVSQGEG

-367 FNKTA
+367 LNKTA

-404 FDEATVNPEVEIGGS
+404 FDEATANPEVEIGGS
-419 CKIDK
+419 CKIDR

-462 SDLIKNIKFSGVEGY
+462 SDLIKNIEFSGVEGY
-477 VFAIQPGIEVFNGVK
+477 VFAIQPGIEVFNGVN

-507 SKTSVLVNVNG
+507 SKTSVLVNDSLG
-518 NGNGGLSLKET
+518 LKET
-529 KIDLDA
+529 QIDLDA
-535 LADENYMITDKS
+535 LADENYMITDSS
-547 ILSPENYSVKTE
+547 ILSPENENYSVKTK
-559 DSAVCNLLND
+559 DSAVCDLLND

-619 LTDKFDYPVA
+619 LKDKFDFPLDSPHEA
-629 ESVNDGY
+629 GY
-636 IKISDVKKLVES
+636 VTVSDVRSL
-648 INSDGEEEENEKN
+648 INTINGNGDTFNET
-661 EDLLKRDSQE
+661 EDLLKRDSEE
-671 DFEDVKKYLD
+671 DFKDVKKYFD
-681 LVESVSIFYKTKNS
+681 LVDSVSIYYKAT
-695 ITKNSTEL
+695 NSTQL
-703 EIRGTMDD
+703 EISGSIKDD
-711 LLTGIHKDLTIDSTP
+711 SNLIEEKTLSFEPSAEFKELGLTG
-726 DYPDEYKEI
+726 EEI
-735 EITDREDLKK
+735 KNVFDH
-745 IFNTYPFNPIFQV
+745 YPFTPKIPV
-758 SIQADGELKEIPRNA
+758 KIKADGELRQIPRNA
-773 EFGITG
+773 EFGMSG
-779 YVRICLNGEV
+779 YVQIKLSGQV
-789 EIWSKNKENE
+789 EIWNKNEKEEN

>member
-84 QRDDDVL
+84 QCDGDVL

-130 QALKIEEKS
+130 KALTIEEKP

-157 PFNITAPTFSG
+157 PFNITAPTFSR
-168 IKLSAGS
+168 IKLSAGN

-184 TVSEDFELNAKVIL
+184 TVSEDFELKARVIL

-331 TAGIENINVSQGEG
+331 TAGIEKINVSQGEG

-404 FDEATVNPEVEIGGS
+404 FDEVTANPEVEIGGS

-462 SDLIKNIKFSGVEGY
+462 SDLIKNIEFFGVEGY

-619 LTDKFDYPVA
+619 LTDKFDFPLDSHVA
-629 ESVNDGY
+629 DDYVTV
-636 IKISDVKKLVES
+636 SDVRSL
-648 INSDGEEEENEKN
+648 INTINGNGDTFDET
-661 EDLLKRDSQE
+661 EDLLKRDSEE
-671 DFEDVKKYLD
+671 DFKDVKKYFD
-681 LVESVSIFYKTKNS
+681 LVDSVSIYYKAT
-695 ITKNSTEL
+695 NSTQL
-703 EIRGTMDD
+703 EISGSIKDD
-711 LLTGIHKDLTIDSTP
+711 SNLIEEKTLSFEQSEPSAEFKKLELTG
-726 DYPDEYKEI
+726 EEI
-735 EITDREDLKK
+735 KNVFDH
-745 IFNTYPFNPIFQV
+745 YPFTPKIPIK
-758 SIQADGELKEIPRNA
+758 ITADGQLRQIPRNA
-773 EFGITG
+773 EFGMSG
-779 YVRICLNGEV
+779 YVQIKLSGQV
-789 EIWSKNKENE
+789 EIWNKNEKEEN

>member
-47 GSFLIRDKMSA
+47 GSFFIRDKMSA

-157 PFNITAPTFSG
+157 PFNITAPTFSR
-168 IKLSAGS
+168 IKLSAGN
-175 FKISVNPEE
+175 FKISVNPEG
-184 TVSEDFELNAKVIL
+184 TVSEDFELNARVIL

-259 QADSFKIQQ
+259 QADSFKIQR

-331 TAGIENINVSQGEG
+331 TAGIEKINVSQGDG
-345 FKVSENEFSD
+345 FKVSENKFSD

-398 ENATLV
+398 ENATLI
-404 FDEATVNPEVEIGGS
+404 FDEATANPEVEIGGS
-419 CKIDK
+419 CKIDR

-477 VFAIQPGIEVFNGVK
+477 VFAIQPGIEVFKGVK

-507 SKTSVLVNVNG
+507 SKTSVLVNVNV

-529 KIDLDA
+529 KIDLDV

-619 LTDKFDYPVA
+619 LTDKFDFPLDSHVA
-629 ESVNDGY
+629 DNYVTV
-636 IKISDVKKLVES
+636 SDVRSL
-648 INSDGEEEENEKN
+648 INTINGNGDTFDET
-661 EDLLKRDSQE
+661 EDLLKRDSEE
-671 DFEDVKKYLD
+671 DFKDVKKYFD
-681 LVESVSIFYKTKNS
+681 LVDSVSIYYKAT
-695 ITKNSTEL
+695 NSTQL
-703 EIRGTMDD
+703 EISGSIKDD
-711 LLTGIHKDLTIDSTP
+711 SNLIEEKTLSFEPSEPSAEFQKLELTG
-726 DYPDEYKEI
+726 EEI
-735 EITDREDLKK
+735 KNVFDH
-745 IFNTYPFNPIFQV
+745 YPFTPKIPV
-758 SIQADGELKEIPRNA
+758 KIKADGQLRQIPRNA
-773 EFGITG
+773 EFGMSG
-779 YVRICLNGEV
+779 YVQIKLSGQV
-789 EIWSKNKENE
+789 EIWNKNEKEEN

>member
-84 QRDDDVL
+84 YNPTQRDDDVL

-130 QALKIEEKS
+130 KALTIEEKS

-157 PFNITAPTFSG
+157 PFNITAPTFSR
-168 IKLSAGS
+168 IKLSAGN

-184 TVSEDFELNAKVIL
+184 TVSEDFELNARVIL

-268 VTGLTMAAEEIGDL
+268 VTGLTMTAEDIGDL

-331 TAGIENINVSQGEG
+331 TAGIEKINVSQGDG

-404 FDEATVNPEVEIGGS
+404 FDEATANPEVEIGGS
-419 CKIDK
+419 CKIDR

-462 SDLIKNIKFSGVEGY
+462 SDLIKNIEFSGVEGY

-518 NGNGGLSLKET
+518 NGNGGLSLKKT

-559 DSAVCNLLND
+559 DSAVCGLLND

-605 VQIFILLKVPLQFT
+605 VQIFILLKVPLQFK
-619 LTDKFDYPVA
+619 LTDKFDFPLDSHVA
-629 ESVNDGY
+629 DNYVTV
-636 IKISDVKKLVES
+636 SDVRSL
-648 INSDGEEEENEKN
+648 INTINGNGDTFNET
-661 EDLLKRDSQE
+661 EDLLKRDSEE
-671 DFEDVKKYLD
+671 DFKDVKKYFD
-681 LVESVSIFYKTKNS
+681 LVDSVSIYYKAT
-695 ITKNSTEL
+695 NSTQL
-703 EIRGTMDD
+703 EISGSIKDD
-711 LLTGIHKDLTIDSTP
+711 SNLIEEKTLSFEPSAEFKKLELTG
-726 DYPDEYKEI
+726 EEI
-735 EITDREDLKK
+735 KNVFDH
-745 IFNTYPFNPIFQV
+745 YPFTPKIPV
-758 SIQADGELKEIPRNA
+758 KIKADGQLRQIPRNA
-773 EFGITG
+773 EFGMSG
-779 YVRICLNGEV
+779 YVQIKLSGQV
-789 EIWSKNKENE
+789 EIWNKNEKEEN

>member
-84 QRDDDVL
+84 QCDGDVL

-130 QALKIEEKS
+130 QALTIEEKS
-139 YTIIETGIESVIP
+139 YTIIETGTDSVIP

-157 PFNITAPTFSG
+157 PFNITAPTFSI
-168 IKLSAGS
+168 IKLSAGN
-175 FKISVNPEE
+175 FKISVNPEG
-184 TVSEDFELNAKVIL
+184 TVSEDFELNARVIL

-331 TAGIENINVSQGEG
+331 TAGIEKINVSQGEG
-345 FKVSENEFSD
+345 FKVSENKFSD

-398 ENATLV
+398 ENATLI
-404 FDEATVNPEVEIGGS
+404 FDEATANPEVEIGGS
-419 CKIDK
+419 CKIDR

-477 VFAIQPGIEVFNGVK
+477 VFAIQPGIEVFKEVN

-507 SKTSVLVNVNG
+507 PKTSELVNG
-518 NGNGGLSLKET
+518 SLGLKET

-619 LTDKFDYPVA
+619 LKDKFDFPLDSHVA
-629 ESVNDGY
+629 DDYVTV
-636 IKISDVKKLVES
+636 SDVRSL
-648 INSDGEEEENEKN
+648 INTINGNGDTFDET
-661 EDLLKRDSQE
+661 EDLLKRDSEE
-671 DFEDVKKYLD
+671 DFKDVKKYFD
-681 LVESVSIFYKTKNS
+681 LVDSVSIYYKAT
-695 ITKNSTEL
+695 NSTQL
-703 EIRGTMDD
+703 EISGSIKDD
-711 LLTGIHKDLTIDSTP
+711 SNLIEEKTLSFEQSEPSAEFKKLELTG
-726 DYPDEYKEI
+726 EEI
-735 EITDREDLKK
+735 KNVFDH
-745 IFNTYPFNPIFQV
+745 YPFTPKIPV
-758 SIQADGELKEIPRNA
+758 KITADGQLRQIPRNA
-773 EFGITG
+773 EFGMSG
-779 YVRICLNGEV
+779 YVQIKLSGQV
-789 EIWSKNKENE
+789 EIWNKNEKEEN

>member
-6 QFFLVLGGLFA
+6 QFFLVLGGLVT

-115 FSTKIEISNLNENIG
+115 FLTKIEISNLNENIG
-130 QALKIEEKS
+130 KALTIDEKS
-139 YTIIETGIESVIP
+139 YPIIETGIESVIP

-157 PFNITAPTFSG
+157 PFNITAPTFSR

-184 TVSEDFELNAKVIL
+184 TVSEDFELNARVIL

-218 GNSPLVLDLSG
+218 GISPLVLDLSG

-259 QADSFKIQQ
+259 KADSFKIQQ
-268 VTGLTMAAEEIGDL
+268 VTGLTMTAEEIGDL

-331 TAGIENINVSQGEG
+331 TAGIEKINVSQGDG

-355 ETLSAEESTKYL
+355 AELSAEDTAKYL

-372 VLENQ
+372 ILKDQ

-398 ENATLV
+398 ENATLI
-404 FDEATVNPEVEIGGS
+404 FDEATANPEVEIGGS

-462 SDLIKNIKFSGVEGY
+462 SDLIKNIQFSGVEGY
-477 VFAIQPGIEVFNGVK
+477 VFAIQPGIEVFNGVN

-507 SKTSVLVNVNG
+507 HKTSELVNG
-518 NGNGGLSLKET
+518 SLGLKET
-529 KIDLDA
+529 QIDLDA
-535 LADENYMITDKS
+535 LADENYMITDSS
-547 ILSPENYSVKTE
+547 ILENYSVKTK
-559 DSAVCNLLND
+559 DSAVCDLLND

-619 LTDKFDYPVA
+619 LTDKFDFPLDSPHEDDYVT
-629 ESVNDGY
+629 V
-636 IKISDVKKLVES
+636 SDVRSL
-648 INSDGEEEENEKN
+648 INTINGNGDTFDET
-661 EDLLKRDSQE
+661 EDLLKRDSEE
-671 DFEDVKKYLD
+671 DFKDVKKYFD
-681 LVESVSIFYKTKNS
+681 LVDSVSIYYKAT
-695 ITKNSTEL
+695 NSTQL
-703 EIRGTMDD
+703 EISGSIKDD
-711 LLTGIHKDLTIDSTP
+711 SNLIEEKTLSFEPGAEFKKLELTG
-726 DYPDEYKEI
+726 EEI
-735 EITDREDLKK
+735 KNVFDH
-745 IFNTYPFNPIFQV
+745 YPFTPKIPV
-758 SIQADGELKEIPRNA
+758 KIKADGNLRQIPRNA
-773 EFGITG
+773 EFGMSG
-779 YVRICLNGEV
+779 YVQIKLSGQV
-789 EIWSKNKENE
+789 EIWNKNEKEEN

>member
-84 QRDDDVL
+84 QRDGDVL

-157 PFNITAPTFSG
+157 PFNITAPTFSR

-175 FKISVNPEE
+175 FKISVNPEG
-184 TVSEDFELNAKVIL
+184 TVSEDFELNARVIL

-268 VTGLTMAAEEIGDL
+268 VTGLTMTAEEIGDL
-282 DSNPETPDGCVSFES
+282 DSNPKTPDGCVSFES

-331 TAGIENINVSQGEG
+331 TAGIEKINVSQGDG

-355 ETLSAEESTKYL
+355 ETLSAEESAKYL

-404 FDEATVNPEVEIGGS
+404 FDEATANPEVEIGGS
-419 CKIDK
+419 CKIDR

-462 SDLIKNIKFSGVEGY
+462 SDLIKNIQFSGVEGY

-507 SKTSVLVNVNG
+507 SKTSVLVNG
-518 NGNGGLSLKET
+518 SLGLKET
-529 KIDLDA
+529 QIDLDA
-535 LADENYMITDKS
+535 LADENYMITDSS
-547 ILSPENYSVKTE
+547 ILSPENENYSVKTE

-619 LTDKFDYPVA
+619 LTDKFDFPLDSHVA
-629 ESVNDGY
+629 DDYVTV
-636 IKISDVKKLVES
+636 SDVRSL
-648 INSDGEEEENEKN
+648 INTINGNGDTFDET
-661 EDLLKRDSQE
+661 EDLLKRDSEE
-671 DFEDVKKYLD
+671 DFKDVKKYFD
-681 LVESVSIFYKTKNS
+681 LVDSVSIYYKAT
-695 ITKNSTEL
+695 NSTQL
-703 EIRGTMDD
+703 EISGSIKDD
-711 LLTGIHKDLTIDSTP
+711 RSLIEEKTLSFDPNAEFKKLELTG
-726 DYPDEYKEI
+726 EEI
-735 EITDREDLKK
+735 KNVFDH
-745 IFNTYPFNPIFQV
+745 YPFTPKIPIK
-758 SIQADGELKEIPRNA
+758 ITADGQLRQIPRNA
-773 EFGITG
+773 EFGMSG
-779 YVRICLNGEV
+779 YVQIKLSGQV
-789 EIWSKNKENE
+789 EIWNKNEKEEN

>member
-157 PFNITAPTFSG
+157 PFNITAPTFSI
-168 IKLSAGS
+168 IKLSAGN

-184 TVSEDFELNAKVIL
+184 TVSEDFELNARVIL

-268 VTGLTMAAEEIGDL
+268 VTGLTMTAEEIGDL

-312 IESGKMNVFSTIPE
+312 IGSGKMNVFSTIPE

-331 TAGIENINVSQGEG
+331 TAGIEKINVSQGEG

-404 FDEATVNPEVEIGGS
+404 FDEATANPEVEIGGS

-477 VFAIQPGIEVFNGVK
+477 VFAIQPGIKVFNGVN

-507 SKTSVLVNVNG
+507 PKTSELVNG
-518 NGNGGLSLKET
+518 SLGLKET

-619 LTDKFDYPVA
+619 LTDKFDFPLDSHVA
-629 ESVNDGY
+629 DDYVTV
-636 IKISDVKKLVES
+636 SDVRSL
-648 INSDGEEEENEKN
+648 INTINGNGDTFNET
-661 EDLLKRDSQE
+661 EDLLKRDSEE
-671 DFEDVKKYLD
+671 DFKDVKKYFD
-681 LVESVSIFYKTKNS
+681 LVDSVSIYYKAT
-695 ITKNSTEL
+695 NSTQL
-703 EIRGTMDD
+703 EISGSIKDD
-711 LLTGIHKDLTIDSTP
+711 SNLIEEKTLSFEQSEPSAEFKKLELTG
-726 DYPDEYKEI
+726 EEI
-735 EITDREDLKK
+735 KNVFDH
-745 IFNTYPFNPIFQV
+745 YPFTPKIPV
-758 SIQADGELKEIPRNA
+758 KIKADGEKKIPRNA
-773 EFGITG
+773 EFGMSG
-779 YVRICLNGEV
+779 YVQIKLSGQV
-789 EIWSKNKENE
+789 EIWNKNEKEEN

>member
-84 QRDDDVL
+84 QRDGDVL

-157 PFNITAPTFSG
+157 PFNITAPTFSR

-175 FKISVNPEE
+175 FKISVNPEG
-184 TVSEDFELNAKVIL
+184 TVSEDFELNARVIL

-331 TAGIENINVSQGEG
+331 TAGIEKINVSQGEG

-404 FDEATVNPEVEIGGS
+404 FDEATANPEVEIGGS

-619 LTDKFDYPVA
+619 LKDKFDFPLDSHVA
-629 ESVNDGY
+629 DDYVTV
-636 IKISDVKKLVES
+636 SDVRSL
-648 INSDGEEEENEKN
+648 INTINGNGDTFDET
-661 EDLLKRDSQE
+661 EDLLKRDSEE
-671 DFEDVKKYLD
+671 DFKDVKKYFD
-681 LVESVSIFYKTKNS
+681 LVDSVSIYYKAT
-695 ITKNSTEL
+695 NSTQL
-703 EIRGTMDD
+703 EISGSIKDD
-711 LLTGIHKDLTIDSTP
+711 SNLIEEKTLSFEQSEPSAEFKKLELTG
-726 DYPDEYKEI
+726 EEI
-735 EITDREDLKK
+735 KNVFDH
-745 IFNTYPFNPIFQV
+745 YPFTPKIPV
-758 SIQADGELKEIPRNA
+758 KITADGQLRQIPRNA
-773 EFGITG
+773 EFGMSG
-779 YVRICLNGEV
+779 YVQIKLSGQV
-789 EIWSKNKENE
+789 EIWNKNEKEEN

>member
-47 GSFLIRDKMSA
+47 GSFFIRDKMSA

-130 QALKIEEKS
+130 RALTIEEKS

-157 PFNITAPTFSG
+157 PFYITAPTFSR

-249 GTVHSFKVSM
+249 GTLHSFKVSM
-259 QADSFKIQQ
+259 QADSFKIQK
-268 VTGLTMAAEEIGDL
+268 VTGLTMTAEDIGDL

-331 TAGIENINVSQGEG
+331 TAGIEKINVSQGDG
-345 FKVSENEFSD
+345 FKVSENKFSD

-377 TIKPSNVAGNV
+377 TIKPSNVEGNV

-404 FDEATVNPEVEIGGS
+404 FDEATANPEVEIGGS

-462 SDLIKNIKFSGVEGY
+462 SDLIKNIQFSGVEGY

-507 SKTSVLVNVNG
+507 SKTSELVNG

-559 DSAVCNLLND
+559 DSAVCDLLND

-619 LTDKFDYPVA
+619 LTDKFDFPLDSHVA
-629 ESVNDGY
+629 DDYVTV
-636 IKISDVKKLVES
+636 SDVRSL
-648 INSDGEEEENEKN
+648 INTINGNGDTFNET
-661 EDLLKRDSQE
+661 EDLLKRDSEE
-671 DFEDVKKYLD
+671 DFKDVKKYFD
-681 LVESVSIFYKTKNS
+681 LVDSVSIYYKAT
-695 ITKNSTEL
+695 NSTQL
-703 EIRGTMDD
+703 EISGSIKDD
-711 LLTGIHKDLTIDSTP
+711 SNLIEEKTLSFEPSAEFKKLELTG
-726 DYPDEYKEI
+726 EEI
-735 EITDREDLKK
+735 KNVFDH
-745 IFNTYPFNPIFQV
+745 YPFTPKIPV
-758 SIQADGELKEIPRNA
+758 KIKADGRLRQIPRNA
-773 EFGITG
+773 EFGMSG
-779 YVRICLNGEV
+779 YVQIKLSGQV
-789 EIWSKNKENE
+789 EIWNKNEKEEN

>member
-84 QRDDDVL
+84 QCDDDVL

-115 FSTKIEISNLNENIG
+115 FLTKIEISNLNENIG
-130 QALKIEEKS
+130 KALTIDEKS
-139 YTIIETGIESVIP
+139 YPIIETGTDSAIP

-157 PFNITAPTFSG
+157 PFNITAPTFSR

-175 FKISVNPEE
+175 FKISVNPEG
-184 TVSEDFELNAKVIL
+184 TVSEDFELNARVIL

-218 GNSPLVLDLSG
+218 GISPLVLDLSG

-259 QADSFKIQQ
+259 QADSFKIQK
-268 VTGLTMAAEEIGDL
+268 VTGLTMTAEDIGDL

-331 TAGIENINVSQGEG
+331 TAGIEKINISQGDG
-345 FKVSENEFSD
+345 FKISENEFSD
-355 ETLSAEESTKYL
+355 AELSAEDTAKYL

-372 VLENQ
+372 ILKDQ

-398 ENATLV
+398 ENATLI
-404 FDEATVNPEVEIGGS
+404 FDEATANPEVEIGGS
-419 CKIDK
+419 CKIDR

-462 SDLIKNIKFSGVEGY
+462 SDLIKNIQFSGVEGY
-477 VFAIQPGIEVFNGVK
+477 VFAIQPGIEVFNGVN

-507 SKTSVLVNVNG
+507 SKTSELVNG
-518 NGNGGLSLKET
+518 SLGLKET

-535 LADENYMITDKS
+535 LADENYMITDSS
-547 ILSPENYSVKTE
+547 ILSPENENYSVKTE
-559 DSAVCNLLND
+559 DSAVCDLLND

-619 LTDKFDYPVA
+619 LTDKFDFPLDSHVA
-629 ESVNDGY
+629 DDYVTV
-636 IKISDVKKLVES
+636 SDVRSL
-648 INSDGEEEENEKN
+648 INAINGNGDTFDET
-661 EDLLKRDSQE
+661 EDLLKRDSEE
-671 DFEDVKKYLD
+671 DFKDVKKYFD
-681 LVESVSIFYKTKNS
+681 LVDSVSIYYKAT
-695 ITKNSTEL
+695 NSTQL
-703 EIRGTMDD
+703 EISGSIKDD
-711 LLTGIHKDLTIDSTP
+711 SNLIEEKNLSFEPSEPSAASKKLELTG
-726 DYPDEYKEI
+726 EEI
-735 EITDREDLKK
+735 KNVFDH
-745 IFNTYPFNPIFQV
+745 YPFTPKIPV
-758 SIQADGELKEIPRNA
+758 KIKADGNLRQIPRNA
-773 EFGITG
+773 EFGMSG
-779 YVRICLNGEV
+779 YVQIKLSGQV
-789 EIWSKNKENE
+789 EIWNKNEKEEN

>member
-157 PFNITAPTFSG
+157 PFNITAPTFSR

-175 FKISVNPEE
+175 FKISVNPEG
-184 TVSEDFELNAKVIL
+184 TVSEDFELNARVIL

-268 VTGLTMAAEEIGDL
+268 VTGLTMTAEEIGDL

-331 TAGIENINVSQGEG
+331 TAGIEKINVSQGDG

-372 VLENQ
+372 VLKNQ
-377 TIKPSNVAGNV
+377 TVKPSNVAGNV

-404 FDEATVNPEVEIGGS
+404 FDEATANPEVEIGGS

-462 SDLIKNIKFSGVEGY
+462 SDLIKNIKFSGVEGF
-477 VFAIQPGIEVFNGVK
+477 VFAIQPGIEVFNGVN

-507 SKTSVLVNVNG
+507 PKTSVLVNVNG
-518 NGNGGLSLKET
+518 NVNGNGGLSLKET

-619 LTDKFDYPVA
+619 LTDKFDFPLDSHVA
-629 ESVNDGY
+629 DDYVTV
-636 IKISDVKKLVES
+636 SDVRSL
-648 INSDGEEEENEKN
+648 INTINGNGDTFNET
-661 EDLLKRDSQE
+661 EDLLKRDSEE
-671 DFEDVKKYLD
+671 DFKDVKKYFD
-681 LVESVSIFYKTKNS
+681 LVDSVSIYYKAT
-695 ITKNSTEL
+695 NSTQL
-703 EIRGTMDD
+703 EISGSIKDD
-711 LLTGIHKDLTIDSTP
+711 SNLIEEKTLSFEQSEPSAEFKKLELTG
-726 DYPDEYKEI
+726 EEI
-735 EITDREDLKK
+735 KNVFDH
-745 IFNTYPFNPIFQV
+745 YPFTPKIPV
-758 SIQADGELKEIPRNA
+758 KIKAGGGEIPRNA
-773 EFGITG
+773 EFGMSG
-779 YVRICLNGEV
+779 YVQIKLSGQV
-789 EIWSKNKENE
+789 EIWNKNEKEEN

>member
-47 GSFLIRDKMSA
+47 GSFFIRDKMSA

-130 QALKIEEKS
+130 QAFKIEEKS

-157 PFNITAPTFSG
+157 PFNITAPTFSR

-249 GTVHSFKVSM
+249 GTLHSFKVSM
-259 QADSFKIQQ
+259 QADSFKIQK
-268 VTGLTMAAEEIGDL
+268 VTGLTMTAEDIGDL
-282 DSNPETPDGCVSFES
+282 DSNPETPDGCISFES

-331 TAGIENINVSQGEG
+331 TAGIEKINVSQGDG

-355 ETLSAEESTKYL
+355 ETLSAEDTAKYL

-372 VLENQ
+372 ILKDQ

-398 ENATLV
+398 ENATLI
-404 FDEATVNPEVEIGGS
+404 FDEATANPEVEIGGS
-419 CKIDK
+419 CKIDR

-462 SDLIKNIKFSGVEGY
+462 SDLIKNIQFSGVEGY
-477 VFAIQPGIEVFNGVK
+477 VFAIQPGIEVFEGVK

-507 SKTSVLVNVNG
+507 SKTSVLVNG
-518 NGNGGLSLKET
+518 SLGLKET
-529 KIDLDA
+529 QIDLDA
-535 LADENYMITDKS
+535 LADENYMITDSS
-547 ILSPENYSVKTE
+547 ILSPENENYSVKTE

-619 LTDKFDYPVA
+619 LTDKFDFPLDSPHEA
-629 ESVNDGY
+629 GY
-636 IKISDVKKLVES
+636 VTVSDVRSL
-648 INSDGEEEENEKN
+648 INTINGNGDTFNET
-661 EDLLKRDSQE
+661 EDLLKRDSEE
-671 DFEDVKKYLD
+671 DFKDVKKYFD
-681 LVESVSIFYKTKNS
+681 LVDSVSIYYKAT
-695 ITKNSTEL
+695 NSTQL
-703 EIRGTMDD
+703 EISGSIKDD
-711 LLTGIHKDLTIDSTP
+711 SNLIEEKTLSFEPSAEFKKLELTG
-726 DYPDEYKEI
+726 EEI
-735 EITDREDLKK
+735 KNVFDH
-745 IFNTYPFNPIFQV
+745 YPFTPKIPV
-758 SIQADGELKEIPRNA
+758 KIKADGQLRQIPRNA
-773 EFGITG
+773 EFGMSG
-779 YVRICLNGEV
+779 YVQIKLSGQV
-789 EIWSKNKENE
+789 EIWNKNEKEEN

>member
-47 GSFLIRDKMSA
+47 GSFFIRDKMSA

-157 PFNITAPTFSG
+157 PFNITAPTFSR

-184 TVSEDFELNAKVIL
+184 TVSEDFELNARVIL

-249 GTVHSFKVSM
+249 GTLHSFKVSM

-268 VTGLTMAAEEIGDL
+268 VTGLTMTAEDIGDL

-331 TAGIENINVSQGEG
+331 TAGIEKINVSQGEG
-345 FKVSENEFSD
+345 FKVSEKEFSD

-404 FDEATVNPEVEIGGS
+404 FDEATANPEVEIGGS
-419 CKIDK
+419 CKIDR

-462 SDLIKNIKFSGVEGY
+462 SDLIKNIEFSGVEGY
-477 VFAIQPGIEVFNGVK
+477 VFAIQPGIEVFNGVN

-507 SKTSVLVNVNG
+507 SKTSVLVNDSL
-518 NGNGGLSLKET
+518 GLKKT
-529 KIDLDA
+529 QIDLDA
-535 LADENYMITDKS
+535 LADENYMITDSS
-547 ILSPENYSVKTE
+547 ILSPENENYSVKTK
-559 DSAVCNLLND
+559 DSAVCDLLND

-619 LTDKFDYPVA
+619 LKDKFDFPLDSPHEA
-629 ESVNDGY
+629 GY
-636 IKISDVKKLVES
+636 VTVSDVRSL
-648 INSDGEEEENEKN
+648 INTINGNGDTFDET
-661 EDLLKRDSQE
+661 EDLLKRDSEE
-671 DFEDVKKYLD
+671 DFKDVKKYFD
-681 LVESVSIFYKTKNS
+681 LVDSVSIYYKAT
-695 ITKNSTEL
+695 NSTKL
-703 EIRGTMDD
+703 EISGSIKDD
-711 LLTGIHKDLTIDSTP
+711 SNHLIEEKTLSFEPSAEFKKLELTG
-726 DYPDEYKEI
+726 EEI
-735 EITDREDLKK
+735 KNVFDH
-745 IFNTYPFNPIFQV
+745 YPFTPKIPV
-758 SIQADGELKEIPRNA
+758 KIKADGQLRQILRNA
-773 EFGITG
+773 EFGMSG
-779 YVRICLNGEV
+779 YVQIKLSGQV
-789 EIWSKNKENE
+789 EIWNKNEKEEN